1 MEVLSA
7 LEKKIELL
15 VDYIKRL
22 KEENAQL
29 KSESQQLRDH
39 VTQLEGS
46 LLKENKQLEY
56 ALNKERSMAQRAVDE
71 LIKNIDELI
80 ESGS

>member
-29 KSESQQLRDH
+29 KTESQGLRDH
-39 VTQLEGS
+39 VAQLEGS
-46 LLKENKQLEY
+46 LLKENKQLE
-56 ALNKERSMAQRAVDE
+56 ASLSKERALAQRAVDE

>member
-1 MEVLSA
+1 MELLSA

-22 KEENAQL
+22 KEENAQR
-29 KSESQQLRDH
+29 KSESQELRDQIA
-39 VTQLEGS
+39 QLEGS
-46 LLKENKQLEY
+46 LLKENKQHEASL
-56 ALNKERSMAQRAVDE
+56 AKERALSQHAVDE

>member
-22 KEENAQL
+22 KENNAQL

-39 VTQLEGS
+39 ITQLEGS
-46 LLKENKQLEY
+46 LLKENKQLEH

>member
-1 MEVLSA
+1 MEILNA

-29 KSESQQLRDH
+29 RTESQELRDNIA
-39 VTQLEGS
+39 QLEGS
-46 LLKENKQLEY
+46 LLKENKQLEN
-56 ALNKERSMAQRAVDE
+56 ALNRERSLAQKAVDD
-71 LIKNIDELI
+71 LIKNIDDLI

>member
-29 KSESQQLRDH
+29 KTESQGLRDH
-39 VTQLEGS
+39 IAQLEGS
-46 LLKENKQLEY
+46 LLKENKQLE
-56 ALNKERSMAQRAVDE
+56 ASLAKERALAQHAVDE

>member
-1 MEVLSA
+1 MEILSA

-29 KSESQQLRDH
+29 KTESQELRDH
-39 VTQLEGS
+39 ITQLEGS
-46 LLKENKQLEY
+46 LLKENKQLET
-56 ALNKERSMAQRAVDE
+56 ALHKERSLAQKAVDE

>member
-22 KEENAQL
+22 KEDNAQL

-39 VTQLEGS
+39 ITQLEGS
-46 LLKENKQLEY
+46 LLKENKQLEH

>member
-1 MEVLSA
+1 MEILSA

-29 KSESQQLRDH
+29 KTESQELRDH
-39 VTQLEGS
+39 ITQLEGS
-46 LLKENKQLEY
+46 LLKENKQLET
-56 ALNKERSMAQRAVDE
+56 ALHQERSLAQKAVDD